1 MLKPLL
7 APYVLLVLLT
17 SSPQQQANTAQQ
29 PATTAQPATTTPQ
42 PATTAPQAAST
53 AQPATT
59 APQPANTPP
68 QAANAGSH
76 LGIPVDAAQ
85 MVNPVKSTAASLAH
99 AKKIYGYDCAI
110 CHGEAGNGKGDLVAD
125 LKLTMKDYTNPATL
139 KDYSDGE
146 LFYLIRHGRDKMP
159 GEEEARAKPDD
170 VWNLVILLRSF
181 GKS

>member
-7 APYVLLVLLT
+7 APYALLVLLT
-17 SSPQQQANTAQQ
+17 SSAQQ
-29 PATTAQPATTTPQ
+29 PANTTPQ
-42 PATTAPQAAST
+42 PASTVPQAAST
-53 AQPATT
+53 AQSANT

-68 QAANAGSH
+68 AANAGPH
-76 LGIPVDAAQ
+76 LGIPVDAVQ
-85 MVNPVKSTAASLAH
+85 MVNPVKPTAESLAH

-110 CHGEAGNGKGDLVAD
+110 CHGEKGDGKGDLVAD

-146 LFYLIRHGRDKMP
+146 LFYLIRHGKDKMP